1 MPVIE
6 TDWVQAGELGL
17 AFIVVVL
24 CSALVMFVMQS
35 STRREREL
43 LQIIMMKV
51 TPLMESMST
60 AMDGINAAMS
70 QIGDRLK
77 NIEDTQMGFMP
88 RAECGNIVV
97 QRRRSTDKVASR
109 KR

>member
-6 TDWVQAGELGL
+6 TEWVQAGELGL

-43 LQIIMMKV
+43 LQIIMKV

-97 QRRRSTDKVASR
+97 QRRRASDKVVPR

>member
-43 LQIIMMKV
+43 LQIIMKV